1 MSAPT
6 ADGTGLFIGGTRE
19 SGQDVRTANVTAAL
33 AVANIVKT
41 SLGPVGLD
49 KMLVDDIGD
58 VLITNDGATIL
69 AQLEVE
75 HPAAKVLVDL
85 AQLQDSEVGDGTT
98 SVVIIAS
105 ELLRRGNEMVKSGIH
120 PTTIMAGFRLALKEA
135 VRFIKKNMVLKVD
148 DLDDEHLIN
157 AAKTSMSSKI
167 IGKEGDFFAQMAVD
181 AVKSV
186 QMRATTADSA
196 GYSVVNGGAAAEVA
210 AVNGTS
216 GANGAGAAV
225 DESKSAAAANVIGN
239 GGSNPA
245 TDTGTSA
252 ATDTSPTENGS
263 STLSSSTTTTTAA
276 TPPSTAATTA
286 NAPAATST
294 SSSKNIRYKYPL
306 SAIHILKAH
315 GKSAMESHFIK
326 GGFALNAMRAAQG
339 MPTAVESTPTNPT
352 VKIAMLD
359 MNLQRHR
366 MAMGVQVVVKDPAEI
381 ENIKKREM
389 DITKERIRKIIDAGA
404 RVVLTTKGVD
414 DLCMKYF
421 VEAGIIC
428 ARRCNKDDLKRLAK
442 ATGGKVVVTMA
453 DMDGNETFDPECLG
467 TSTAVREERIGDGEM
482 LYVHGCGGGGAST
495 IVLRGA
501 NEYMLDEMDRALHDS
516 LCVVKRMLESSTL
529 VCGGGAVES
538 ALSVH
543 LEEYANTLDTREQL
557 AVQEFADALLVIPK
571 TLAVNAAKDSSE
583 LVAKLRSAHA
593 KSQRDALAG
602 EEKEENLQY
611 TGLDLIEG
619 VIRDNLA
626 AGVVE
631 PAISKIKSLRFA
643 TEAAITILRIDD
655 RITLAKG
662 QQ

>member
-1 MSAPT
+1 
-6 ADGTGLFIGGTRE
+6 
-19 SGQDVRTANVTAAL
+19 
-33 AVANIVKT
+33 
-41 SLGPVGLD
+41 
-49 KMLVDDIGD
+49 MLVDDIGD

-69 AQLEVE
+69 AQLEVD
-75 HPAAKVLVDL
+75 HPAARVLVDL
-85 AQLQDSEVGDGTT
+85 AQLQDNEVGDGTT

-105 ELLRRGNEMVKSGIH
+105 ELLRRSNELVMSGIH
-120 PTTIMAGFRLALKEA
+120 PTTIISGLRTALKEA
-135 VRFIKKNMVLKVD
+135 VKFLKKNMVMKVS
-148 DLDDEHLIN
+148 DLGDEHLIN

-167 IGKEGDFFAQMAVD
+167 IGNEGDFFARMAVD

-186 QMRATTADSA
+186 RMKATKADAVGMNADSGNSDVKA
-196 GYSVVNGGAAAEVA
+196 DS
-210 AVNGTS
+210 
-216 GANGAGAAV
+216 
-225 DESKSAAAANVIGN
+225 SA
-239 GGSNPA
+239 
-245 TDTGTSA
+245 SA
-252 ATDTSPTENGS
+252 
-263 STLSSSTTTTTAA
+263 
-276 TPPSTAATTA
+276 
-286 NAPAATST
+286 
-294 SSSKNIRYKYPL
+294 KQRYKYPL

-315 GKSAMESHFIK
+315 GKSAMESHFIE
-326 GGFALNAMRAAQG
+326 GGFAINAMRAAQG
-339 MPTAVESTPTNPT
+339 MPTAVEGTPENPI

-366 MAMGVQVVVKDPAEI
+366 MAMGVQVVIKDPAEI

-428 ARRCNKDDLKRLAK
+428 ARRCSKDDLKRLAK

-453 DMDGNETFDPECLG
+453 DMDGNETFDAECLG
-467 TSTAVREERIGDGEM
+467 SSTAVREERIGDGEM
-482 LYVHGCGGGGAST
+482 LYVHGCQGSGAST

-516 LCVVKRMLESSTL
+516 LCVIKRMLESSTL
-529 VCGGGAVES
+529 VCGGGAVEA

-543 LEEYANTLDTREQL
+543 LEEYATSLHTREQL
-557 AVQEFADALLVIPK
+557 AIQQFAEALLVIPK

-583 LVAKLRSAHA
+583 LVAKLRAVHA
-593 KSQRDALAG
+593 KSQKGDPDKTLR
-602 EEKEENLQY
+602 N
-611 TGLDLIEG
+611 TGLDLVEG
-619 VIRDNLA
+619 TIRDNLA

-662 QQ
+662 QQQ

>member
-1 MSAPT
+1 M
-6 ADGTGLFIGGTRE
+6 
-19 SGQDVRTANVTAAL
+19 
-33 AVANIVKT
+33 ANIVKS

-75 HPAAKVLVDL
+75 HPAARVLVDL
-85 AQLQDSEVGDGTT
+85 AQLQDNEVGDGTT

-105 ELLRRGNEMVKSGIH
+105 ELLRRSNELVKSGIH
-120 PTTIMAGFRLALKEA
+120 PTTIISGLRTALKEA
-135 VRFIKKNMVLKVD
+135 VKFLKKNMVLKVSE
-148 DLDDEHLIN
+148 LGDEHLIN

-167 IGKEGDFFAQMAVD
+167 IGKEGEFFAKMAVD

-186 QMRATTADSA
+186 KMKATLADTAGMEALEGGGRGDEEAKSE
-196 GYSVVNGGAAAEVA
+196 SV
-210 AVNGTS
+210 
-216 GANGAGAAV
+216 
-225 DESKSAAAANVIGN
+225 
-239 GGSNPA
+239 P
-245 TDTGTSA
+245 
-252 ATDTSPTENGS
+252 
-263 STLSSSTTTTTAA
+263 SSS
-276 TPPSTAATTA
+276 
-286 NAPAATST
+286 
-294 SSSKNIRYKYPL
+294 SSSSGKQRYKYPL

-315 GKSAMESHFIK
+315 GKSALESHLID
-326 GGFALNAMRAAQG
+326 GGFAINATRAAQG
-339 MPTAVESTPTNPT
+339 MPTAVEGSVDKP

-366 MAMGVQVVVKDPAEI
+366 MAMGVQIVVKDPAEI

-428 ARRCNKDDLKRLAK
+428 ARRCSKDDLRRLAK

-467 TSTAVREERIGDGEM
+467 SCTAVREERIGDGEM
-482 LYVHGCGGGGAST
+482 LYIHGCQGNGAST

-529 VCGGGAVES
+529 VCGGGAVEA

-543 LEEYANTLDTREQL
+543 LEEYATTLHTREQL
-557 AVQEFADALLVIPK
+557 AIQEFSEALLIIPK

-583 LVAKLRSAHA
+583 LVAKLRAVHA
-593 KSQRDALAG
+593 RSQKGDAD
-602 EEKEENLQY
+602 KTLQN

-619 VIRDNLA
+619 TIRDNLA

-655 RITLAKG
+655 RITLSKD
-662 QQ
+662 QRQ

>member
-1 MSAPT
+1 MSAPA

-19 SGQDVRTANVTAAL
+19 TGQDVRTANVTAAL
-33 AVANIVKT
+33 AIANIVKT

-69 AQLEVE
+69 AQLEVD
-75 HPAAKVLVDL
+75 HPAARVLVDL

-120 PTTIMAGFRLALKEA
+120 PTTIISGFRVALKEA
-135 VRFIKKNMVLKVD
+135 VSYIKKNMVMKVSE
-148 DLDDEHLIN
+148 LGDEHLIN
-157 AAKTSMSSKI
+157 AALTSMSSKI
-167 IGKEGDFFAQMAVD
+167 IGTEGEFFARMAVD

-186 QMRATTADSA
+186 KMKATTADTA
-196 GYSVVNGGAAAEVA
+196 GYGAINDSSNDANGVSGDANQ
-210 AVNGTS
+210 NGST
-216 GANGAGAAV
+216 ANGAA
-225 DESKSAAAANVIGN
+225 S
-239 GGSNPA
+239 GGK
-245 TDTGTSA
+245 T
-252 ATDTSPTENGS
+252 
-263 STLSSSTTTTTAA
+263 
-276 TPPSTAATTA
+276 
-286 NAPAATST
+286 
-294 SSSKNIRYKYPL
+294 RYKYPL

-315 GKSAMESHFIK
+315 GKSSTESHFIE

-339 MPTAVESTPTNPT
+339 MPTAVEGTTDEP

-428 ARRCNKDDLKRLAK
+428 ARRCSKDDLKRLAK

-467 TSTAVREERIGDGEM
+467 TCNAVREERIGDGEM
-482 LYVHGCGGGGAST
+482 LYVHGCQGGGVST

-516 LCVVKRMLESSTL
+516 LCVIKRMLESSTL
-529 VCGGGAVES
+529 VCGGGAVEA

-543 LEEYANTLDTREQL
+543 LENFSTTLDTREQI
-557 AVQEFADALLVIPK
+557 AIQEFADALLVIPK

-583 LVAKLRSAHA
+583 LIAKLRSAHA
-593 KSQRDALAG
+593 KGQKDPSAD
-602 EEKEENLQY
+602 KTLQH
-611 TGLDLIEG
+611 TGLDLVEG

>member
-1 MSAPT
+1 MGCELVSWATPRSVLLVFICLRYPHPKEGDDST
-6 ADGTGLFIGGTRE
+6 THRPNFLVHGVLLSLSHFLFSLWNLITKCLSLFLFILFTLVAQFLNGQRE
-19 SGQDVRTANVTAAL
+19 TGQDVRVGNVTAAL
-33 AVANIVKT
+33 AVANIVKS

-75 HPAAKVLVDL
+75 HPAARVLVDL
-85 AQLQDSEVGDGTT
+85 AQLQDHEVGDGTT

-105 ELLRRGNEMVKSGIH
+105 ELLRRGNDLVKNGIH
-120 PTTIMAGFRLALKEA
+120 PTTIISGYRTALKEA
-135 VRFIKKNMVLKVD
+135 VSYLKKQMVMNVSELND
-148 DLDDEHLIN
+148 DHLIQ

-167 IGKEGDFFAQMAVD
+167 IGKESDFFAKLAVD

-186 QMRATTADSA
+186 KMKSTAADLA
-196 GYSVVNGGAAAEVA
+196 
-210 AVNGTS
+210 
-216 GANGAGAAV
+216 GAGATS
-225 DESKSAAAANVIGN
+225 DAA
-239 GGSNPA
+239 S
-245 TDTGTSA
+245 TS
-252 ATDTSPTENGS
+252 T
-263 STLSSSTTTTTAA
+263 
-276 TPPSTAATTA
+276 STAAPAAKAESTTA
-286 NAPAATST
+286 TASD
-294 SSSKNIRYKYPL
+294 SSGKKEKIRYKYPL

-315 GKSAMESHFIK
+315 GKSSLESHLID
-326 GGFALNAMRAAQG
+326 GGFAINAQRAAQG
-339 MPTAVESTPTNPT
+339 MPTAVESAPDGQP

-366 MAMGVQVVVKDPAEI
+366 MAMGVQIIVKDPAEI

-421 VEAGIIC
+421 VEAGVIA

-442 ATGGKVVVTMA
+442 ATGGKVVTTMA
-453 DMDGNETFDPECLG
+453 DMEGNETFDADCLG
-467 TSTAVREERIGDGEM
+467 TCNAVREERIGDGEM
-482 LYVHGCGGGGAST
+482 IYAYGCGGGGAST

-516 LCVVKRMLESSTL
+516 LCVVKRMLESNTL
-529 VCGGGAVES
+529 VPGGGAVEA

-543 LEEYANTLDTREQL
+543 LEEFATTLESREQL
-557 AVQEFADALLVIPK
+557 AIQEYADALLVIPK

-583 LVAKLRSAHA
+583 LVAKLRASHA
-593 KSQRDALAG
+593 KSQKDGCDDPSL
-602 EEKEENLQY
+602 KH
-611 TGLDLIEG
+611 TGLDLINGE
-619 VIRDNLA
+619 IRNNLA

-655 RITLAKG
+655 RITLNPEH
-662 QQ
+662 Q

>member
-1 MSAPT
+1 
-6 ADGTGLFIGGTRE
+6 
-19 SGQDVRTANVTAAL
+19 
-33 AVANIVKT
+33 
-41 SLGPVGLD
+41 
-49 KMLVDDIGD
+49 MLVDDIGD

-69 AQLEVE
+69 AQLEVD
-75 HPAAKVLVDL
+75 HPAARVLVDL
-85 AQLQDSEVGDGTT
+85 AQLQDNEVGDGTT

-105 ELLRRGNEMVKSGIH
+105 ELLRRSNELVMSGIH
-120 PTTIMAGFRLALKEA
+120 PTTIISGLRTALKEA
-135 VRFIKKNMVLKVD
+135 VKFLKKNMVMKVSDLGD
-148 DLDDEHLIN
+148 DHLIN

-167 IGKEGDFFAQMAVD
+167 IGNEGDFFARMAVD

-186 QMRATTADSA
+186 RMKANKADTAGMNAESGNSDVKADS
-196 GYSVVNGGAAAEVA
+196 
-210 AVNGTS
+210 
-216 GANGAGAAV
+216 
-225 DESKSAAAANVIGN
+225 SA
-239 GGSNPA
+239 
-245 TDTGTSA
+245 SA
-252 ATDTSPTENGS
+252 
-263 STLSSSTTTTTAA
+263 
-276 TPPSTAATTA
+276 
-286 NAPAATST
+286 
-294 SSSKNIRYKYPL
+294 KQRYKYPL

-315 GKSAMESHFIK
+315 GKSAMESHFIG
-326 GGFALNAMRAAQG
+326 GGFAINAMRAAQG
-339 MPTAVESTPTNPT
+339 MPTAVEGTPENPI

-366 MAMGVQVVVKDPAEI
+366 MAMGVQVVIKDPAEI

-428 ARRCNKDDLKRLAK
+428 ARRCSKDDLKRLAK

-453 DMDGNETFDPECLG
+453 DMDGNETFDAECLG
-467 TSTAVREERIGDGEM
+467 SSTAVREERIGDGEM
-482 LYVHGCGGGGAST
+482 LYVHGCQGSGAST

-516 LCVVKRMLESSTL
+516 LCVIKRMLESSTL
-529 VCGGGAVES
+529 VCGGGAVEA

-543 LEEYANTLDTREQL
+543 LEEYATSLHTREQL
-557 AVQEFADALLVIPK
+557 AIQQFAEALLVIPK

-583 LVAKLRSAHA
+583 LVAKLRAVHA
-593 KSQRDALAG
+593 KSQKGDPDKTLR
-602 EEKEENLQY
+602 N
-611 TGLDLIEG
+611 TGLDLVEG
-619 VIRDNLA
+619 TIRDNLA

-662 QQ
+662 QQQ